1 MKKITEKLISQTIAS
16 LCIKANLNLS
26 SDALSALQKAA
37 RSETFERARTILN
50 QLIENAKIASAQRVP
65 ICQDTGLPVVFVEI
79 GKDADIAGLDISKA
93 IDRGIE
99 TGYRDGYL
107 RNSIVREPLRRG
119 ASKFSPSVIHYD
131 LVSGR
136 GIKFTVLPKGFG
148 SENKTK
154 LLMFDPTASLDE
166 IKDFIVASVK
176 DAGPDAC
183 PPYIVGVGI
192 GGTADYACVLAK
204 KSLLKPIGS
213 VNYRP
218 SSDVHRLQK
227 VLFNEI
233 NKLNIGP
240 MGLGGD
246 TTCLGVNI
254 LTHPTH
260 IAGLPVC
267 VNISCH
273 VLRSASATI

>member
-1 MKKITEKLISQTIAS
+1 MKKITEKIISQSIAR
-16 LCIKANLNLS
+16 LCIKANLDLR
-26 SDALSALQKAA
+26 SDALSALKKAA

-107 RNSIVREPLRRG
+107 RNSIIHDPLKRG
-119 ASKFSPSVIHYD
+119 ASKFAPSVIHYD
-131 LVSGR
+131 FVSGR
-136 GIKFTVLPKGFG
+136 GLKFTVLPKGFG

-154 LLMFDPTASLDE
+154 LSMFNPTASLDE

-204 KSLLKPIGS
+204 KALLKKLS
-213 VNYRP
+213 AKRYTLYAKLE
-218 SSDVHRLQK
+218 SD
-227 VLFNEI
+227 LFSAI
-233 NKLNIGP
+233 NKLGIGP

-254 LTHPTH
+254 LSYPTH

>member
-1 MKKITEKLISQTIAS
+1 MKKITEILISQTIAR
-16 LCIKANLNLS
+16 LCVKANLDLR
-26 SDALSALQKAA
+26 SDVLSALKKAA
-37 RSETFERARTILN
+37 SSETFERARTILN
-50 QLIENAKIASAQRVP
+50 QLIENAKIASSQRVP
-65 ICQDTGLPVVFVEI
+65 ICQDTGLPVVFAQI
-79 GKDADIAGLDISKA
+79 GKDADISGLDISKA

-107 RNSIVREPLRRG
+107 RNSIIHNPLKRG

-131 LVSGR
+131 FVSGR
-136 GIKFTVLPKGFG
+136 GLKFTVLPKGFG

-154 LLMFDPTASLDE
+154 LSMFNPTASLEE

-213 VNYRP
+213 VNYRS

>member
-16 LCIKANLNLS
+16 LCIKANLNLR
-26 SDALSALQKAA
+26 SDALSALKKAA
-37 RSETFERARTILN
+37 RSETFERARTILD
-50 QLIENAKIASAQRVP
+50 QLIENAKIASTQRVP

-79 GKDADIAGLDISKA
+79 GKDADISGLDISKA
-93 IDRGIE
+93 INRGIE

-107 RNSIVREPLRRG
+107 RNSIIHDPLKRG
-119 ASKFSPSVIHYD
+119 ASKFAPSVIHYD
-131 LVSGR
+131 FVPGR
-136 GIKFTVLPKGFG
+136 GLKFTVLPKGFG

-154 LLMFDPTASLDE
+154 LSMFNPTASLDE
-166 IKDFIVASVK
+166 IKDFIVACVK

-204 KSLLKPIGS
+204 KSLLKPIGF

-218 SSDVHRLQK
+218 SSVVHRLQK

-233 NKLNIGP
+233 NNLGIGP